1 VKQLPKVFV
10 IHDDSA
16 VLNSLE
22 ALLTAES
29 YDVQCFAS
37 VEAFVAQYHPIQVGC
52 VVLDLSRPGVGGGEL
67 MRHLQETRSLLSIV
81 IISGLIGSAVP
92 DQPEQGPA
100 PIFSKPHE
108 IWTLLTMIKDATAGS
123 LKRDRSLPQILS
135 SQGDWLGQYAVNTP
149 AKDQISKL
157 PPRQR
162 EALSFLLAGDSLKE
176 VAQKMQLS
184 EHTVGDY
191 VKQIYK
197 QFSVSSRAE
206 LLALFI
212 SRVQP

>member
-10 IHDDSA
+10 VHDDSA

-29 YDVQCFAS
+29 YDVHCFAS
-37 VEAFVAQYHPIQVGC
+37 VDEFMAQYHPIQVGC
-52 VVLDLSRPGVGGGEL
+52 LVLDLSRPGVGGGEL
-67 MRHLQETRSLLSIV
+67 MRHLQETRSLMSIV
-81 IISGLIGSAVP
+81 IISGLIGTAVP
-92 DQPEQGPA
+92 DQHEQGPV
-100 PIFSKPHE
+100 PIFTKPHE
-108 IWTLLTMIKDATAGS
+108 VWTLLTMIRDATAGS

-135 SQGDWLGQYAVNTP
+135 SQGDWLSHYAANVP
-149 AKDQISKL
+149 AKDQILKL
-157 PPRQR
+157 SPRQR
-162 EALSFLLAGDSLKE
+162 EVLSFLLAGDALKE
-176 VAQKMQLS
+176 VAQKLQLS

-197 QFSVSSRAE
+197 HFSVSSRAE

-212 SRVQP
+212 SRGQP